1 MQACNNLVWACV
13 NPVTHLMRRQHLNIR
28 NTQQLMFRVLFG
40 VLFLFNIKLNV
51 YIRNTQWLM
60 FGVHFGVLFQERVKI
75 KVNGLCSNIQYFG
88 TPITHMSNCE
98 STKSETQSNFCLEFP
113 SEYYFKKKKKEN
125 IGFILQFTVSRS
137 TVVKCFKKRNQLS
150 GERMMLENTFF
161 KPHVYRST
169 SEHCLERI

>member
-1 MQACNNLVWACV
+1 MTHAHMQACNNLVWACV

-125 IGFILQFTVSRS
+125 IGFILLSLIMQNM
-137 TVVKCFKKRNQLS
+137 KCI
-150 GERMMLENTFF
+150 
-161 KPHVYRST
+161 
-169 SEHCLERI
+169 ERILE